1 MDNITKLVGTRIR
14 GFRKEKRLSQEELA
28 EKCSL
33 HPTYIGQ
40 LERGEKNPTIESVM
54 KIANGLEIPIDQL
67 FVNITSSGAKAVDY
81 IPDRIMYLVAELSPK
96 EQRIVYDLIIQALKL
111 RNYTQE
117 KPQEAFCAT
126 PRESGSRLRKLF

>member
-54 KIANGLEIPIDQL
+54 KIANGLEYPSISFL
-67 FVNITSSGAKAVDY
+67 STSPVPA
-81 IPDRIMYLVAELSPK
+81 
-96 EQRIVYDLIIQALKL
+96 QRLWTIFRTVSCI
-111 RNYTQE
+111 
-117 KPQEAFCAT
+117 
-126 PRESGSRLRKLF
+126 S

>member
-40 LERGEKNPTIESVM
+40 LERGEKNHTIESVM

-67 FVNITSSGAKAVDY
+67 LSTSPVPA
-81 IPDRIMYLVAELSPK
+81 
-96 EQRIVYDLIIQALKL
+96 QRLWTIFRTVSCI
-111 RNYTQE
+111 
-117 KPQEAFCAT
+117 
-126 PRESGSRLRKLF
+126 S

>member
-67 FVNITSSGAKAVDY
+67 FVNITSSGAKLWTIFRTVSC
-81 IPDRIMYLVAELSPK
+81 IS
-96 EQRIVYDLIIQALKL
+96 
-111 RNYTQE
+111 
-117 KPQEAFCAT
+117 
-126 PRESGSRLRKLF
+126 